1 MAFPGRLYKGANT
14 YLAIYNFFP
23 DIYTKAPPSI
33 EDNCERVAHVT
44 YAEGGKRSGIDI
56 FLLKKEMNIPEIQL
70 SNTEI
75 TAKVIERYKLNPPK
89 TIVST
94 DEETL
99 DNLCNVHYD
108 FINGA
113 PEEVKTFAAG
123 DIMMYVEAP
132 AKNPKG
138 RKINHPP
145 EIIPVTEIKKINY
158 DRGILAP
165 GKQEFFGS
173 CILEA
178 NIDFSKGC
186 VSGWIPGEN
195 ASFDGSIFKGYFLS
209 PWQECSY
216 CYAKPKH
223 KSFPKTIYNLD
234 TQQLKE
240 ELLGKARLTTG
251 SDEILGRPINVLRFG
266 KRTEAGSK
274 LTREQLIQTLETCAE
289 TKTRGVIP
297 TKFLE
302 FDNEVAQLLKKTKS
316 TVLYSIGD
324 DKAERGPY
332 AYGCTNNWR
341 IEQAIKYREAGA
353 NSVFYLTILGYL
365 PPGEREKKVFDTAE
379 KNHVPIQLLPMR
391 FLAKETVSDLTE
403 TKWDCLKGQN
413 GCLYNPD
420 AIEFGA
426 YEQMGKSKA
435 LILKD
440 IDLSLTKLIQDNS
453 GNIRMCHHNSELG
466 WCGACFLDEGSIE
479 ETPKRELRQVEK
491 TKRSEKKKKM
501 KHPEFK
507 WI

>member
-1 MAFPGRLYKGANT
+1 MAFPGRLYKGERT
-14 YLAIYNFFP
+14 YLAVYNFFP
-23 DIYTKAPPSI
+23 DIYMSAPPSI
-33 EDNCERVAHVT
+33 ENSSQRVAHVA
-44 YAEGGKRSGIDI
+44 YSEGGKRSVIDI
-56 FLLKKEMNIPEIQL
+56 FLLKEERIMPEIKL
-70 SNTEI
+70 SNLEI
-75 TAKVIERYKLNPPK
+75 TAKVIERYKCNPKK
-89 TIVST
+89 TTVST

-99 DNLCNVHYD
+99 DNLCNIHYD

-113 PEEVKTFAAG
+113 PQEVKTLAAG

-138 RKINHPP
+138 KRINHHP

-158 DRGILAP
+158 DRGILTP

-195 ASFDGSIFKGYFLS
+195 ASFNGNIFTGYFLS
-209 PWQECSY
+209 PWEECSY

-234 TQQLKE
+234 TEQLKE
-240 ELLGKARLTTG
+240 ELLGKAKLTTG
-251 SDEILGRPINVLRFG
+251 SDEILGRPVKVLRFG
-266 KRTEAGSK
+266 KRTETGSK
-274 LTREQLIQTLETCAE
+274 FTREQLIQTLETCAE

-316 TVLYSIGD
+316 TVLYSIGE
-324 DKAERGPY
+324 DKAERGPC

-341 IEQAIKYREAGA
+341 REQAIKYRQAGV
-353 NSVFYLTILGYL
+353 NSVFYLAILGYL
-365 PPGEREKKVFDTAE
+365 SPGKREKKIFDIAE
-379 KNHVPIQLLPMR
+379 KHHIPIQLLPMR
-391 FLAKETVSDLTE
+391 FLAKETVSDLTD
-403 TKWDCLKGQN
+403 TRWDNLKGQN

-420 AIEFGA
+420 AIGFGA
-426 YEQMGKSKA
+426 YEQTGKSKA

-440 IDLSLTKLIQDNS
+440 IDPSLTKLIQDNS
-453 GNIRMCHHNSELG
+453 GGIRMCHHNSELG
-466 WCGACFLDEGSIE
+466 WCGSCFLDEGSIE
-479 ETPKRELRQVEK
+479 EASKRELKHIPK
-491 TKRSEKKKKM
+491 TKRSEKRKKL

-507 WI
+507 W